1 MKKFEDP
8 IVAEIH
14 ETRAK
19 LLAKYGGA
27 EGYAKH
33 LRDIEAELKDR
44 IVSREPRPPISTRRK
59 VS

>member
-19 LLAKYGGA
+19 LLAKYGGT